1 MENQKHMA
9 IDEAALA
16 RHASPA
22 AKPLFVRERRKSLAW
37 INLRELWGY
46 HELLY
51 FLAWRDVKVR
61 YKQTLLG
68 VAWAVIQPLSTMII
82 FTLFFGRFINIKTAG
97 VPYPLFAYAGVMLW
111 TFFSNTTINSSNSLV
126 ANSGLITKVYFP
138 RILIPA
144 AAVGAGLVD
153 LFFSFLVLLGLVAWY
168 GVHLQLTWGVLL
180 IPLLILLLF
189 LLALA
194 VGFLMSALNIK
205 YRDVRHAFPF
215 LAQLSL
221 FVSPVIF
228 PSDAF
233 EGKWRAALML
243 NPLTGIIENFRAA
256 VYGREFNWPAL
267 AVSATVT
274 LALLVYSSYKFQKT
288 EQSFADII

>member
-1 MENQKHMA
+1 MQKQKQEYRL
-9 IDEAALA
+9 IDDETPA
-16 RHASPA
+16 RHAPPN
-22 AKPLFVRERRKSLAW
+22 AKPLFIRESRQSLAGM
-37 INLRELWGY
+37 NLRELWRY

-68 VAWAVIQPLSTMII
+68 VAWAVIQPLSTMLILT
-82 FTLFFGRFINIKTAG
+82 FFFGRLIGPKTAG
-97 VPYPLFAYAGVMLW
+97 VPYPLFAYAGLMLW

-126 ANSGLITKVYFP
+126 ANNSLITKVYFP
-138 RILIPA
+138 RILIPV
-144 AAVGAGLVD
+144 AAVVAGLVD
-153 LFFSFLVLLGLVAWY
+153 LFFAFVVLLGLIAWF
-168 GVHLQLTWGVLL
+168 GVRPAWGILL
-180 IPLLILLLF
+180 IPLPVLLLF
-189 LLALA
+189 LLALS
-194 VGFLMSALNIK
+194 VGVWMAALNIK

-221 FVSPVIF
+221 FVSPIIF
-228 PSDAF
+228 PSDVV
-233 EGKWRAALML
+233 EGRWRAALML

-256 VYGREFNWPAL
+256 VCGTEFNWPSL
-267 AVSATVT
+267 MISATVT

>member
-1 MENQKHMA
+1 MQKQKHGSLNDGTQTPNA
-9 IDEAALA
+9 
-16 RHASPA
+16 PPTG
-22 AKPLFVRERRKSLAW
+22 KPLFIREPRKSLVS
-37 INLRELWGY
+37 INLSELWGY

-68 VAWAVIQPLSTMII
+68 VAWAVIQPLLTMFILT
-82 FTLFFGRFINIKTAG
+82 FFFGRLIDTKAAG
-97 VPYPLFAYAGVMLW
+97 VPYPLFAYAGLMLW

-138 RILIPA
+138 RILIPV
-144 AAVGAGLVD
+144 AAVAAGLID
-153 LFFSFLVLLGLVAWY
+153 LFFAFVVLLGLLAWF
-168 GVHLQLTWGVLL
+168 GGQLTWGVLL
-180 IPLLILLLF
+180 IPLLILFLF
-189 LLALA
+189 LLALS
-194 VGFLMSALNIK
+194 VGVWMSALNIK

-228 PSDAF
+228 PSDVVG
-233 EGKWRAALML
+233 EKWRAALML

-256 VYGREFNWPAL
+256 VYGTKFNWPSL
-267 AVSATVT
+267 MISAVIT